1 MFMAE
6 LQDPSEIFVSVIV
19 VLTATE
25 GTVTI
30 ASPPVSVTVFVPDPV
45 S

>member
-1 MFMAE
+1 MRAFTIVVAVIFMAE

-19 VLTATE
+19 VFVATE

-30 ASPPVSVTVFVPDPV
+30 ASPPKV
-45 S
+45 